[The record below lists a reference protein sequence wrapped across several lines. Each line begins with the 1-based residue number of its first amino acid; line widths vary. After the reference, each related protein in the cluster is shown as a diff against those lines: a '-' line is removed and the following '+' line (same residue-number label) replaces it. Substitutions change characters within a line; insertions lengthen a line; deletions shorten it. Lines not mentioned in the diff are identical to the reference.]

1 LLTITAGLAALVL
14 AIQQGGTLGWDS
26 LLVIG
31 SLIAAVVL
39 LGLCFIVEPRLRQP
53 LIDLGLFANRGY
65 VGANGVAF
73 VQNFGFAALLF
84 FLTLYLQN
92 IFGYSPL
99 QAGFVFLA
107 FSAILAIVDSFAGR
121 LAASVGSRLPMAAGM
136 ALCAVAFL
144 LLLLLTPTSGLTI
157 VILALLVA
165 GVGQALAY
173 TVSTT
178 AGMQSIPEAKAGAA
192 SGILSMIWLVGAV
205 FGVAVTGVLFKERE
219 NGKLAELLAESGTKL
234 DSSDRAEIRGLL
246 SGSEAAEEKL
256 TRIAPGVARQIEQ
269 VVREAFV
276 YAFDGARLLCM
287 AVSVAGVL
295 AAVLV
300 ASKTPQRTA
309 SPTPGL
315 ESPGI

>member
-1 LLTITAGLAALVL
+1 MGF
-14 AIQQGGTLGWDS
+14 

-31 SLIAAVVL
+31 SSIAAVVL
-39 LGLCFIVEPRLRQP
+39 LGIFFILEPRLRQL

-73 VQNFGFAALLF
+73 TQNFGFAALLF

-92 IFGYSPL
+92 ILGYSPL
-99 QAGFVFLA
+99 QAGLVFLT

-121 LAASVGSRLPMAAGM
+121 LAASVGSHLPMAAGM

-144 LLLLLTPTSGLTI
+144 QLFLLSPTSGLTI

-178 AGMQSIPEAKAGAA
+178 GGMQAIPEAKAGAA
-192 SGILSMIWLVGAV
+192 SVAASGA
-205 FGVAVTGVLFKERE
+205 
-219 NGKLAELLAESGTKL
+219 NL

-246 SGSEAAEEKL
+246 SGSEAAQEKL
-256 TRIAPGVARQIEQ
+256 ARIAPGVARQIEE
-269 VVREAFV
+269 VVRKAFV
-276 YAFDGARLLCM
+276 YAFDGAMLLCM
-287 AVSVAGVL
+287 AMTVAGVL
-295 AAVLV
+295 AAFLV
-300 ASKTPQRTA
+300 ASKTSHPQRTA
-309 SPTPGL
+309 GSTSGTGKPRRL
-315 ESPGI
+315 DR

>member
-1 LLTITAGLAALVL
+1 VQGFGAAAFFSASLSIVSTAFPPEERSKGIGVWAGIGTVGLAVGPLIGGFLTQTLSWRWFFFVNIPVAVLAIILTLVAVRESRDESASHYVDFTGLLTITAGLAALVL

-31 SLIAAVVL
+31 TLIAAVVL
-39 LGLCFIVEPRLRQP
+39 LGLFFIVEPRLRQP

-73 VQNFGFAALLF
+73 AQNFGFAALLF

-92 IFGYSPL
+92 ILGYSPL

-107 FSAILAIVDSFAGR
+107 FSAVLAIVDSFAGR

-165 GVGQALAY
+165 G
-173 TVSTT
+173 S
-178 AGMQSIPEAKAGAA
+178 
-192 SGILSMIWLVGAV
+192 
-205 FGVAVTGVLFKERE
+205 
-219 NGKLAELLAESGTKL
+219 
-234 DSSDRAEIRGLL
+234 
-246 SGSEAAEEKL
+246 
-256 TRIAPGVARQIEQ
+256 ARH
-269 VVREAFV
+269 
-276 YAFDGARLLCM
+276 
-287 AVSVAGVL
+287 
-295 AAVLV
+295 
-300 ASKTPQRTA
+300 
-309 SPTPGL
+309 SPTPSQQRL
-315 ESPGI
+315 ACSRSQKPKPAAPREYCR

>member
-1 LLTITAGLAALVL
+1 MLTITAGLAALVL

-219 NGKLAELLAESGTKL
+219 NGKLAELLAGSGAKL